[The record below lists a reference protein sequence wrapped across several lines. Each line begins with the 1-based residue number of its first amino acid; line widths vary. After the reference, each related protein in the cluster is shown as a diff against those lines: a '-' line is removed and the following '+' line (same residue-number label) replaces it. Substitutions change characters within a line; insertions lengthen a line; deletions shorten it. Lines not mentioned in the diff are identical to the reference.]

1 MTYLEPTVPGVHLSD
16 RRSGGL
22 ALLPSELATIAIG
35 LYVFVRFNGT
45 GTVTSLLQIEAITI
59 WTAATVAPAT
69 VAALRSAL
77 GLQRYLIRGLA
88 LCAFVV
94 LVRFQCSGLG
104 WSHAIAIVIG
114 LGTALTGTRWLLCRA
129 AAGSQIGWAD
139 GWRGACLQGVAIYA
153 LQPYVVSTPVGA
165 GDAYHYSLMLSDA
178 VGQIRS
184 GVFPLFVG
192 QTPYAFNG
200 NIHSL
205 RTAPLFEYLGA
216 GFDLLTLRTL
226 PVCGLQNLILLT
238 SAGLGAVGGYAA
250 LRRYAPEMPWVA
262 AGLASL
268 YVLCPGVLAPLYEGD
283 MIATF
288 LTVPA
293 IPWLVLGI
301 AKATDEPEKWEPW
314 LITATALAAL
324 WWAHPPVAF
333 WASLLVL
340 GAWLIILISTEW
352 NWRNAL
358 RMSVAT
364 ALFALLAGYVF
375 ESVHSLQLRAPN
387 VIAAQ
392 EVAGVMQSA
401 ADGWGPSLRPIS
413 GIFIG
418 DLQLGYA
425 LMAGVLV
432 GCLAL
437 RSRRSAGTLLAGL
450 AAFFVLLWPIPFVTA
465 RLWSWAPISVLTV
478 TNRWPMQRLYVI
490 LAGLAVFLA
499 SAGLARISRK
509 GIAARLLLGI
519 GLVIAIG
526 WSAREAYKFVLHG
539 RIVTSS
545 REDSE
550 RTHRTQNLT
559 LTTSSYLIFN
569 HLPTYFSNGVMEPFL
584 ETRLRDPQT
593 FEVTADGSTPVA
605 GQQRGTMASFELK
618 TSKATTILSPNIRLM
633 PGHTSLLHFDFL
645 GRKPEGSLTVTGAS
659 VWSLYTLPSSG
670 MESSFGAGPSNGR
683 VIAITNDKS
692 TPEDLTLYF
701 YPRHPEAESA
711 GPFARVTIEWL
722 DAQERAIRL
731 CSLVPFVVEVRS
743 ERPAVLETPKL
754 FVPGYRATVNG
765 DSTLVVQTGEGLVG
779 VSVPAGRSLVRV
791 DYPGSIWLKLTFYAS
806 SLGWICSFAAIVYR
820 PSRDRMCDLRRKATA
835 CEAWLLSALQ
845 RWGSP
850 ALAVLALTL
859 AGLFV
864 WQRVLSRAPGSL
876 RLVLTMPLLR
886 PGIAEPLLTT
896 GHTGAGDVIYL
907 KYTGEGHFCIGHDK
921 WSYGG
926 AVSAPFFVD
935 ATRPQTV
942 EIAMASL
949 GTGHGVHVWWN
960 GREVIDETV
969 DSYGPVPSSQ
979 VDIGA
984 NRIGSTTC
992 GTLFTGRILEAK
1004 RSTSSPAAASD
1015 PRELQR

>member
-1 MTYLEPTVPGVHLSD
+1 MTNLEPTVSGVYTSD
-16 RRSGGL
+16 RRDGGL
-22 ALLPSELATIAIG
+22 ALLPSELTTIAIG
-35 LYVFVRFNGT
+35 LYAFVRFYGT
-45 GTVTSLLQIEAITI
+45 GTVTGLLQIEAITL
-59 WTAATVAPAT
+59 WTAAAIAEVT
-69 VAALRSAL
+69 VAALRGAF
-77 GLQRYLIRGLA
+77 GLRRFLVRILA
-88 LCAFVV
+88 LCALAV
-94 LVRFQCSGLG
+94 LMRFQCSELD
-104 WSHAIAIVIG
+104 WPRAIAVVIG
-114 LGTALTGTRWLLCRA
+114 IGTVLAGTRWLLCRA
-129 AAGSQIGWAD
+129 AAGTRVGWAD
-139 GWRGACLQGVAIYA
+139 GWRGAGLQGVAIYA
-153 LQPYVVSTPVGA
+153 LQPYVVSTLVGA

-178 VGQIRS
+178 VGQFRS

-200 NIHSL
+200 NIHTL
-205 RTAPLFEYLGA
+205 RTAPLYEYIGA

-226 PVCGLQNLILLT
+226 PVCGLQNLILFT

-250 LRRYAPEMPWVA
+250 LRRYAPELPWVA

-314 LITATALAAL
+314 LIMATALAAL

-340 GAWLIILISTEW
+340 GSWLIIVIRTEW
-352 NWRNAL
+352 NWRNVL

-364 ALFALLAGYVF
+364 LLFALLAGYVF

-392 EVAGVMQSA
+392 EVAGVMQSV
-401 ADGWGPSLRPIS
+401 ADGWRPSLRPIT
-413 GIFIG
+413 GYFIG

-450 AAFFVLLWPIPFVTA
+450 AACLMLLWPIPIVTA
-465 RLWSWAPISVLTV
+465 RLWSWAPMSVLTV

-499 SAGLARISRK
+499 LAGLAHLSRRSL
-509 GIAARLLLGI
+509 ATRLLLGI

-526 WSAREAYKFVLHG
+526 WSSREAYKFVLHG

-545 REDSE
+545 RENSE
-550 RTHRTQNLT
+550 RTHRPENLT
-559 LTTSSYLIFN
+559 LTTSSYLVFN
-569 HLPTYFSNGVMEPFL
+569 FLPTYFSNGVMEPFL
-584 ETRLRDPQT
+584 ETRLRDPRT
-593 FEVTADGSTPVA
+593 FEVTADGSTPIA
-605 GQQRGTMASFELK
+605 GQQRGKIASFELK
-618 TSKATTILSPNIRLM
+618 IVKATRILDPKIRLM

-645 GRKPEGSLTVTGAS
+645 GRQHEGSLTLTGES
-659 VWSLYTLPSSG
+659 VWRLYTLPSSG
-670 MESSFGAGPSNGR
+670 MESSFGAGPSNSR
-683 VIAITNDKS
+683 VVAINNDKS

-701 YPRHPEAESA
+701 YPKHPEAESA
-711 GPFARVTIEWL
+711 GPFARVAIEWL

-731 CSLVPFVVEVRS
+731 RSLVPFEVDVRS
-743 ERPAVLETPKL
+743 ERPAILETPKI

-765 DSTLVVQTGEGLVG
+765 HLASVVETGEGLVA
-779 VSVPAGRSLVRV
+779 VAVPAGQSFVRV
-791 DYPGSIWLKLTFYAS
+791 EYPGSIWLRLTFYAS
-806 SLGWICSFAAIVYR
+806 SLGWLCSIAAFVYGH
-820 PSRDRMCDLRRKATA
+820 SLDKACDLHRQANV
-835 CEAWLLSALQ
+835 CEAWLLSAFQ
-845 RWGSP
+845 RWGSA

-859 AGLFV
+859 AGIFL
-864 WQRVLSRAPGSL
+864 WQRVLPPPSGSL
-876 RLVLTMPLLR
+876 RLGLMMPLLR

-907 KYTGEGHFCIGHDK
+907 KYVGGGYFCIGHDK

-935 ATRPQTV
+935 ATHPQTV
-942 EIAMASL
+942 EISMSSL
-949 GTGHGVHVWWN
+949 GSGHGVHVWWN
-960 GREVIDETV
+960 GREVIDETT
-969 DSYGPVPSSQ
+969 DSYGPAPLSQ
-979 VDIGA
+979 VEIGV

-992 GTLFTGRILEAK
+992 GTLFTGRILESK
-1004 RSTSSPAAASD
+1004 RSTSFPVTAAD
-1015 PRELQR
+1015 PRELTP